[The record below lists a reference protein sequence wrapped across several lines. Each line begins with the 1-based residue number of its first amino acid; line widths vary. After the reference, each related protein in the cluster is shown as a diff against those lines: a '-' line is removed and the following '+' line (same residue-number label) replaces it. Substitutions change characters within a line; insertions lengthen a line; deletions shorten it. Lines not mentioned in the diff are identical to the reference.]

1 MTGILVLFSV
11 AAFCYGCY
19 MIVCEAS
26 GCPDIKTSR
35 TLLSAGEIHSTNLN
49 AIWDSFLQ
57 KVGRKLAPF
66 ISLDEFRRQK
76 IQTMLSIAEEN
87 LTPEEYIG
95 RALAGGLAV
104 ALFAIPIGFVST
116 AMGGIVLILAIA
128 VGLYLYHA
136 VFDTVK
142 RRRKQIEREIPR
154 FALSLAEH
162 LKNDRDVL
170 RILTSYRKVAGTEL
184 GSELDKTI
192 AAMKSGNYETALL
205 GLSSRVG
212 SPMMSEVVRGLI
224 GTIRGDDQ
232 TVYFEML
239 SRDMRKVEQNQL
251 EKEAQKQPAKIR
263 KYSMLMLLCIILIYA
278 VVLMTELTGSLGTI
292 F

>member
-35 TLLSAGEIHSTNLN
+35 ALLSAGEIHSANLN
-49 AIWDSFLQ
+49 AIWDGFLQ
-57 KVGRKLAPF
+57 KVGRKLEPF

-76 IQTMLSIAEEN
+76 IQTMLSIADET

-95 RALAGGLAV
+95 RALAGGLSV

-116 AMGGIVLILAIA
+116 AMGGIVLVLAIA

-170 RILTSYRKVAGTEL
+170 RILTSYRKVSGTEL

-212 SPMMSEVVRGLI
+212 SPMMTEVVRGLI

-278 VVLMTELTGSLGTI
+278 VVLMTELTGSLGAI